1 MRPGQGRLRRLALGL
16 GLGLATAL
24 FSGAAFAQTPYL
36 SNLVTGAGSATG
48 TGATAIIAAVST
60 ARRIYVTAAQ
70 CGRTDAGTT
79 AIHVTLNDDA
89 STVIV
94 LPNSGGGSFVPV
106 VFPNPLTVR
115 DTAATT
121 MLVS

>member
-1 MRPGQGRLRRLALGL
+1 M
-16 GLGLATAL
+16 
-24 FSGAAFAQTPYL
+24 SPYL
-36 SNLVTGAGSATG
+36 SNLVTGAGSATN
-48 TGATAIIAAVST
+48 TSATAIIAAVST

-89 STVIV
+89 STVVV

-106 VFPNPLTVR
+106 VFPNPLTV
-115 DTAATT
+115 TASSGLTFTASDSITT
-121 MLVS
+121 IYCNAQGFTGD